1 MMTKSRL
8 SRKRFAGLFL
18 VALFLL
24 AVFNG
29 SVRNFFVGAGTAVFR
44 PFLNFGG
51 SIINWTD
58 NNSYILSNKETL
70 SKENTD
76 LKSKLAE
83 MEAKFL
89 GYEILQKENDE
100 LKSALA
106 RPDKNDFIFA
116 YVDSRPPQSPY
127 DILVIDRGTEN
138 GIKNGMQVFA
148 YDNILIGYVSEV
160 FGNSSKIKLVSFPG
174 EETNA
179 ILFSLNNQVIV
190 IGKGGGNFEI
200 KMPKSVEVNTGE
212 KVVTLGANPTLLGM
226 IDKIEINPSDPFQ
239 KLYFRFPFNL
249 QELKYVAIKK

>member
-1 MMTKSRL
+1 MMTRSRL
-8 SRKRFAGLFL
+8 SKKRFAGLFL
-18 VALFLL
+18 AVLFLL

-29 SVRNFFVGAGTAVFR
+29 SVRNFFTGVGTAVFK

-51 SIINWTD
+51 SIINWA
-58 NNSYILSNKETL
+58 NKGNGETKSL
-70 SKENTD
+70 DCEIFKKEN
-76 LKSKLAE
+76 E
-83 MEAKFL
+83 
-89 GYEILQKENDE
+89 E
-100 LKSALA
+100 LKTALS

-127 DILVIDRGTEN
+127 DILVVDRGEEN
-138 GIKNGMQVFA
+138 GVKNGMQVFA

-160 FGNSSKIKLVSFPG
+160 FGGSSKIKLISFPG

-179 ILFSLNNQVIV
+179 VLFSLNNQVFV
-190 IGKGGGNFEI
+190 TGKGGGNFEI
-200 KMPKSVEVNTGE
+200 KMPKSIEVNTGE
-212 KVVTLGANPTLLGM
+212 KVVTLGANSMLLGM